1 LSMTTELKN
10 ILKRVEKWP
19 KGRQADA
26 VRMLETMDGQSDE
39 RYYLTPEQLKEVKK
53 TQQAIRSGKMKF
65 LTEKEVTNMWKSL
78 GL

>member
-1 LSMTTELKN
+1 MTTELKN

-19 KGRQADA
+19 KKRQEDA
-26 VRMLETMDGQSDE
+26 VRMLETMDGQSDR
-39 RYYLTPEQLKEVKK
+39 RYYLTPEQIKEVKK